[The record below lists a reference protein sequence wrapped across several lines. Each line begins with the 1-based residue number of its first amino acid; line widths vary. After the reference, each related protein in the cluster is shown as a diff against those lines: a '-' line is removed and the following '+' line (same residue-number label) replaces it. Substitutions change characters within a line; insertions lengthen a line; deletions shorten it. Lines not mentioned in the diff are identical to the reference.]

1 MVLHLEK
8 KHKNVFLFDIKAK
21 SRKEDFWFL
30 LQADHHWD
38 SLKCDRELMEHHLK
52 QAQERN
58 APVLMF
64 GDFFD
69 CMGGK
74 YDPRS
79 NKEDIRPEFQN
90 KNYFDS
96 IVDGAN
102 EWLKPYAENIKF
114 ISKGNHEMSI
124 VKHQETDLIERLT
137 TLLNYNGATCHPAGY
152 TGWIVFRT
160 EVHNKR
166 STIKM
171 NFTHGSGG
179 GGPVSKCVIQS
190 NRRAASIDADIYVAG
205 HIHENWMLEVPR
217 EILSHISLKPQLKVC
232 THLQIPSYKEEYLCG
247 DGWARER
254 GMPPKPKGA
263 WWLRIFWSYRHNK
276 YIYEVMKAEE

>member
-1 MVLHLEK
+1 MVLDILK

-21 SRKEDFWFL
+21 SKKEDFWFL

-38 SLKCDRELMEHHLK
+38 SKKCDRELMKHHLELAK
-52 QAQERN
+52 ERN

-79 NKEDIRPEFQN
+79 NKADLRQEFQN
-90 KNYFDS
+90 ANYFDS
-96 IVDGAN
+96 IVDGAI
-102 EWLKPYAENIKF
+102 EWLKPYVKNIKF

-137 TLLNYNGATCHPAGY
+137 TLINHSGGKCHPAAY
-152 TGWIVFRT
+152 AGWIVFRFD
-160 EVHNKR
+160 VQGKR
-166 STIKM
+166 TTIKL
-171 NFTHGSGG
+171 NYTHGYGG
-179 GGPVSKCVIQS
+179 GGPVTKGVIQTA
-190 NRRAASIDADIYVAG
+190 RKAASIDADIYVQG
-205 HIHENWMLEVPR
+205 HIHENWMVEVPR
-217 EILSHISLKPQLKVC
+217 EILSNVSLKPQLKNC
-232 THLQIPSYKEEYLCG
+232 THIQIPSYKEEYLVG
-247 DGWARER
+247 EGWARER

-263 WWLRIFWSYRHNK
+263 WWLRFYYSNRHNK
-276 YIYEVMKAEE
+276 YLYEFTKVEE